1 MGFKFE
7 VNPNELKSGIRLE
20 TSPVGSACGGFDSDD
35 PENLFFIVFV
45 VAAAVAVAA
54 HWRSLQSK
62 ITSLLRSFSI
72 FCRFSMF
79 C

>member
-20 TSPVGSACGGFDSDD
+20 TSPVGSACGGFDSDE
-35 PENLFFIVFV
+35 PKNLFFIVFV
-45 VAAAVAVAA
+45 VFVAAAVAVAA

-62 ITSLLRSFSI
+62 ITSLLHSFSI
-72 FCRFSMF
+72 FL
-79 C
+79 